1 MVGER
6 QVMDEDGASFG
17 DIKRL
22 IERWRARRGP

>member
-1 MVGER
+1 
-6 QVMDEDGASFG
+6 MDEDGASFG